1 MRYNIVIRDQFC
13 AGAYAFAKK
22 GETMAFWE
30 LLVRLLVA
38 TFCGGIIG
46 IERGKKNRPAGFRT
60 YILVCVG
67 ASLTVMLSLYLAAM
81 DPTWREIAPS
91 LLRSDVS
98 RFGAQVINGIG
109 FLGAGTI
116 IITGNQQVK
125 GMTTAAGLWASACM
139 GLAIGAG
146 FYTGALF
153 GCVLIIATTA
163 LFSKLES
170 FILARSRNINLYVE
184 FEKTE
189 DLTKITTCLH
199 ERNVRIYDVE
209 LSTARQNDSKYPGAI
224 FSLKLPKKVSHAA
237 VVTEIASIKAV
248 RTIEEL

>member
-81 DPTWREIAPS
+81 DPTWRELAPS

-170 FILARSRNINLYVE
+170 FILSRSRNINVYVE
-184 FEKTE
+184 FEGAE
-189 DLTKITTCLH
+189 DLPAIIEKIKSH
-199 ERNVRIYDVE
+199 DIKIFDVE
-209 LSTARQNDSKYPGAI
+209 IYKAKSGESNFPNAI
-224 FSLKLPKKVSHAA
+224 FTLQLPKKKSHTTLITA
-237 VVTEIASIKAV
+237 IAEVDNV

>member
-1 MRYNIVIRDQFC
+1 MPFQEILI
-13 AGAYAFAKK
+13 
-22 GETMAFWE
+22 
-30 LLVRLLVA
+30 RLLVA
-38 TFCGGIIG
+38 TFCGGAVG

-67 ASLTVMLSLYLAAM
+67 ASLTMLLGEYMALM
-81 DPTWREIAPS
+81 YPVWREAAQNLI
-91 LLRSDVS
+91 RSDFA

-139 GLAIGAG
+139 GIAIGSG
-146 FYTGALF
+146 FYTGALI

-163 LFSKLES
+163 VFSKLEA
-170 FILARSRNINLYVE
+170 FILSRSRNINLYVE
-184 FEKTE
+184 FGHTD
-189 DLTKITTCLH
+189 DLTRIMECLR

-209 LSTARQNDSKYPGAI
+209 FIKAKNSDSKHPAAI
-224 FSLKLPKKVSHAA
+224 LSLQLPKKATHAA
-237 VVTEIASIKAV
+237 IITAIASNEAV
-248 RTIEEL
+248 KLIEEL

>member
-1 MRYNIVIRDQFC
+1 
-13 AGAYAFAKK
+13 
-22 GETMAFWE
+22 MAFWE

-67 ASLTVMLSLYLAAM
+67 ASLTMILGEYISHM
-81 DPTWREIAPS
+81 DAIWRGVSPDM
-91 LLRSDVS
+91 LRSDVS

-146 FYTGALF
+146 FYSGALV

-170 FILARSRNINLYVE
+170 FILSKSRNINLYAE
-184 FEKTE
+184 FQHTE
-189 DLTKITTCLH
+189 DLTKITNRLR
-199 ERNVRIYDVE
+199 EKGVRIYDVE
-209 LSTARQNDSKYPGAI
+209 IIKARNSDSKYPAAI
-224 FSLKLPKKVSHAA
+224 LSLQLPKKLSHAA
-237 VVTEIASIKAV
+237 LVTEIASIDAV
-248 RTIEEL
+248 RMLEEL

>member
-1 MRYNIVIRDQFC
+1 MPTANIH
-13 AGAYAFAKK
+13 AL
-22 GETMAFWE
+22 TMADI
-30 LLVRLLVA
+30 LIRMCLAVL
-38 TFCGGIIG
+38 CGALIG
-46 IERGKKNRPAGFRT
+46 MEREHKRRPAGLRT
-60 YILVCVG
+60 HMLICMG
-67 ASLTVMLSLYLAAM
+67 ASLTMVLNTYLSVMITGGAWTIDANVPM
-81 DPTWREIAPS
+81 QT
-91 LLRSDVS
+91 DVS
-98 RFGAQVINGIG
+98 RLGAQVINGIG
-109 FLGAGTI
+109 FIGAGTI
-116 IITGNQQVK
+116 IVTGRQQVK

-209 LSTARQNDSKYPGAI
+209 LSKARQNDSKYPGAI
-224 FSLKLPKKVSHAA
+224 FSLKLPKKLSHAA